1 MKYVRID
8 KIPVGTVLAKD
19 IVTDENQLLVRNG
32 TTLTDSLLGKLKER
46 NYGYLYIKDEFTD
59 GIIIDEIIPQ
69 SLKTST
75 ITSLKKMDV
84 ESTIENGK
92 KIVDN
97 ILSYDD
103 ISTENYDSNIDT
115 HEIYAHSILVAEL
128 SVAFGKIIGLEPAK
142 LNDLAAAALL
152 HDIGKLCTNE
162 EEIEKLGVDQLL
174 KRLGLKC
181 SMKEYDEIMHSFIGY
196 SILNKNVT
204 VSATIKQAVLMHH
217 ERADGKGLLHFPNEK
232 IGIYGKIIHICDVF
246 SRLITNSY
254 SIKVNNTSEV
264 IEYLRDNAGTMF
276 DEQLVKIFINRMPIY
291 PPGMVVGLSNGLS
304 ATVYKNNKEFP
315 TRPIVVLDDGTKVD
329 LKQLENQYIT
339 IGISLSDE
347 KINYKQR

>member
-1 MKYVRID
+1 MKYMRID
-8 KIPVGTVLAKD
+8 RIPAGTVLARD
-19 IVTDENQLLVRNG
+19 VVTDENQVLVRNG

-46 NYGYLYIKDEFTD
+46 NYGYLYIKDEYTD
-59 GIIIDEIIPQ
+59 DIIIDEVIPQ
-69 SLKTST
+69 ALKAST

-103 ISTENYDSNIDT
+103 ISTENYDTNIDT
-115 HEIYAHSILVAEL
+115 KEIYAHSILVAEL

-264 IEYLRDNAGTMF
+264 IEYLRDNAGTLF

-291 PPGMVVGLSNGLS
+291 PPGMVVELSNGLN
-304 ATVYKNNKEFP
+304 ATVYKNNREFP
-315 TRPIVVLDDGTKVD
+315 TRPIIVLDNGTKID
-329 LKQLENQYIT
+329 LKQLENQHIT
-339 IGISLSDE
+339 IGINLTEE
-347 KINYKQR
+347 KTNYKTI